1 VLNKSILSKASPD
14 CWRAFERVTNKENS
28 LSLDGD
34 LKRCIVTK
42 NRLHVG
48 RANQTNGEGTGG
60 GGDGVWGCWLG
71 GKVGKVRV
79 KKERKSKKATLKW

>member
-1 VLNKSILSKASPD
+1 VLKIADGRYWRVLNKSILSKASPD

-28 LSLDGD
+28 FSLDGD

-48 RANQTNGEGTGG
+48 RANQTN
-60 GGDGVWGCWLG
+60 W
-71 GKVGKVRV
+71 
-79 KKERKSKKATLKW
+79 KERGWEVGG